1 MKKPWLWRDIQTK
14 CAASSPTLESAG
26 RLRKK
31 TYYQADSSD
40 SDCPSSWYS
49 LAESVPPQDKQLN
62 NSAERKTLTDQF
74 ASETAAYNFE
84 SRELTD
90 NFSSHTFTD
99 NFASQKL
106 SDDFASCELIDSF
119 KGKTRIF
126 LLVDL
131 QEFFFQ
137 I

>member
-1 MKKPWLWRDIQTK
+1 MTKPWLWRDIRTK
-14 CAASSPTLESAG
+14 CAASSPTQESAR
-26 RLRKK
+26 RLRKN

-49 LAESVPPQDKQLN
+49 LAESVPAQDKQLN

-84 SRELTD
+84 SHELTD

>member
-1 MKKPWLWRDIQTK
+1 MTKPWLWRDIQTK
-14 CAASSPTLESAG
+14 CTASSPTQESAG

-49 LAESVPPQDKQLN
+49 LAESVPAQDKLN
-62 NSAERKTLTDQF
+62 SSPERKTLTNKF
-74 ASETAAYNFE
+74 ASETAAYIFE

-106 SDDFASCELIDSF
+106 SDDFASCELIDTF
-119 KGKTRIF
+119 KGKARIF
-126 LLVDL
+126 L
-131 QEFFFQ
+131 
-137 I
+137 